1 MADCQSCSEQVA
13 DAALSHSAKAGE
25 QGKTDSDYSDTGL
38 LYLIHPDGNFI
49 LAFSADTNVS
59 NIVDTL
65 AEQAKDYKALNPGWH
80 GPKAIKE
87 RHA

>member
-1 MADCQSCSEQVA
+1 MPINILCNAQVA

-25 QGKTDSDYSDTGL
+25 QGKDDSDYSDTGL

-49 LAFSADTNVS
+49 LQFSAETDAAS
-59 NIVDTL
+59 IVDTI